1 MITLKEFLDAN
12 HCILSHIQPADEA
25 EKMWQDMVPE
35 DPESLEG
42 SPDLQHALLEVL
54 IDNGIAV
61 EEDVCH
67 SSKEGMDYIYYR
79 LQHGD
84 DLPAH
89 VREWAERNLAILSD
103 TTRNDSELMHAR
115 QSLSLLLRVDWSYR
129 FAEKINIK
137 EAREKLNKELYGLE
151 SVKQRILETLIQVN
165 RTRTVPAYGILLVG
179 PAGVGKSQLARIM
192 ADLLNMPWCSLDMST
207 ISTVEALTGTPRI
220 YMNARPGAIMQAVCD
235 NRTTNIM
242 FLLNELDKAGNGDG
256 GNPSMALLSLLDHLG
271 FMDNYLECPIN
282 TDRIYTMATAND
294 PDRIDPSVLSRF
306 TTIELTDYTPEE
318 KAVIFEEYAL
328 PKVLDKLHMR
338 PEECIVKPDAIRAVI
353 EKYAHRTGVRELEQ
367 EAEHLAS
374 HALYTIETENATSV
388 SYSADDFIKLYT
400 RFDKTGER
408 R

>member
-1 MITLKEFLDAN
+1 MITLKEFLKAN
-12 HCILSHIQPADEA
+12 HCVLSHIQPPEEA
-25 EKMWQDMVPE
+25 EKMWQEMIRE

-54 IDNGIAV
+54 IENSIAV
-61 EEDVCH
+61 EEDIVN
-67 SSKEGMDYIYYR
+67 SNKEGMEYVYYR
-79 LQHGD
+79 LQNGHD
-84 DLPAH
+84 IPAH
-89 VREWAERNLAILSD
+89 VREWADRNLAILSD

-115 QSLSLLLRVDWSYR
+115 QALSLLLRVDWSYHL
-129 FAEKINIK
+129 AENINIK
-137 EAREKLNKELYGLE
+137 EARAKLDKELYGLE
-151 SVKQRILETLIQVN
+151 PVKQRVLETLIQVN

-179 PAGVGKSQLARIM
+179 PAGVGKSQLARTM
-192 ADLLNMPWCSLDMST
+192 ADLLKMPWCSLDMST
-207 ISTVEALTGTPRI
+207 ISSIEALTGTPRI

-306 TTIELTDYTPEE
+306 TTIELRDYTPEE
-318 KAVIFEEYAL
+318 KAVIFEEYSL
-328 PKVLDKLHMR
+328 PRVLAKLHMR
-338 PEECIVKPDAIRAVI
+338 PEECIVKPDAVEAIVD
-353 EKYAHRTGVRELEQ
+353 KYAHRTGVRELEQ

-374 HALYTIETENATSV
+374 HALYLIETDGIDSV
-388 SYSADDFIKLYT
+388 SYSADDYRKLYS
-400 RFDKTGER
+400 RFDQLNER